1 MAQEPYHEGPPYAC
15 GGTTPLICAS
25 DGVTD
30 SPDGLTDSPDGL
42 TKAETAL
49 CNGLSVLNGM
59 PRTNYQAMVDEGFIK
74 SALSEEAQCC
84 GVKYELKTVAN
95 Y

>member
-1 MAQEPYHEGPPYAC
+1 M
-15 GGTTPLICAS
+15 
-25 DGVTD
+25 
-30 SPDGLTDSPDGL
+30 

-59 PRTNYQAMVDEGFIK
+59 PRTNYQDMVDEGFIK
-74 SALSEEAQCC
+74 SALSEGAQCC

-95 Y
+95 YYDCMEAQEPYYEGPPYACGGTTGL